1 MYIAKF
7 TDTGSKTKVITRN
20 TFGAGQELL
29 FSITDENGAAIN
41 LSTLTT
47 SMLIYIG
54 TEGTLIVTGGTV
66 ADATSASGLVK
77 YEIQST
83 DFNAES
89 DVGIHNIEL
98 QFSDNATLGSA
109 TKIIRV
115 GGMSLTVI
123 DTIVD

>member
-1 MYIAKF
+1 MYKAKF
-7 TDTGSKTKVITRN
+7 TDTGSKTKVVTRN
-20 TFGAGQELL
+20 TFGVGQELL
-29 FSITDENGAAIN
+29 FTITDENETVID

-47 SMLIYIG
+47 DMKIYIG
-54 TEGTLIVTGGTV
+54 TEGTLIVNGGTV
-66 ADATSASGLVK
+66 ADATAASGLVK
-77 YEIQST
+77 YVILST

-89 DVGIHNIEL
+89 DVGIHNVEL

-115 GGMSLTVI
+115 SGISLTIV